1 MKFTKMFAAAATL
14 TLSLSSGAAF
24 ADTAA
29 TCSKTQVTI
38 GSHTAQDCAG
48 FYSGNLN
55 ADGTTGKGVI
65 SWTDVNNLHLFT
77 NAGNLLA
84 GPLDDSYK
92 VEVNSKGTT
101 ITFNHT
107 MIGETI
113 IGIHSGGVDVV
124 DGTKKGSGTAFYLFD
139 AGTTGITS
147 VSFNNIKGISNAT
160 LLGTNLPASA
170 VPEAETYAMMLA
182 GIGMLG
188 LVARRRKQG

>member
-1 MKFTKMFAAAATL
+1 MFAAAATL

-55 ADGTTGKGVI
+55 ATTNTAGNGVI
-65 SWTDVNNLHLFT
+65 TWTDVNNLHLFT
-77 NAGNLLA
+77 NPGNLLT
-84 GPLDDSYK
+84 GPLDSSYM
-92 VEVNSKGTT
+92 VSVSSKGTT

-113 IGIHSGGVDVV
+113 IGIHSGGVDLV
-124 DGTKKGSGTAFYLFD
+124 DSSKKGSGTAFYLFD

-170 VPEAETYAMMLA
+170 VPETETYAMMLA